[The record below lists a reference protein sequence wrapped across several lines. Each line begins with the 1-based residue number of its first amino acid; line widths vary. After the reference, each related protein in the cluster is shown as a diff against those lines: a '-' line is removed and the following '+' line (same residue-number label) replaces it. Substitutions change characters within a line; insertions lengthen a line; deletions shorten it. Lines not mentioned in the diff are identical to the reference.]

1 MDRYEKVRQIGEGS
15 FGKALLVKS
24 KKDGEYKVVKEIS
37 ISKMGRRER
46 EDSKKEVS
54 VLAKMRHPNIVC
66 YLESFEDRGNL
77 YIVMEYCDGGDLYK
91 VINRQR
97 GVLLDENK
105 ILDWFVQICL
115 AIKHV
120 HDRKILH
127 RDIKSQNIFLTRAG
141 MIKLGDF
148 GIAKVLNSTVELA
161 RTCIGTPYYLSPE
174 ICENKP
180 YNNKSDIWA
189 LGCVL
194 YELCTLK
201 HAFEAGN
208 MKNLVLKI
216 IRGSYP
222 PLSPKYS
229 YELRNLQASLLK
241 RSARDRPSVNTVL
254 KKPFLQKRIEQFLS
268 GTKMADEFSHTVL
281 HRNRPALAA
290 RPPVQA
296 AARKPPSAA
305 NPARISDPAAKY
317 GVSVAKKKPPSNRG
331 QAKRSGEKPP
341 KAVPSDNKEL
351 ERKKKELVEKENLRR
366 EKERQIRIGHQQ
378 LMEKQRMARMK
389 KARQEGWRNLLDSGS
404 SGSSA
409 GGGGGGGSANSDNNK
424 PFEIPKRDPVP
435 HPNIPKDKRYPER
448 GQYDHYHRYLD
459 DLQKG
464 KALRADD
471 PVQAWPDR
479 DAVQRQIQKRPV
491 SASAANAAK
500 RAEANSVMGAQAAER
515 ARLVEDFLIRKR
527 QAAENKAR
535 VGAQMGWLA
544 PTPISE
550 QPPAKKANRNNDD
563 HSNDMKGRDEAEREY
578 LSRLRQ
584 IRLQNFNE
592 RRQIEK
598 QKAREGMAVRR
609 SIEGDPKYNA
619 DVRKQKI
626 EALRQQA
633 DERAAKLK
641 DELERKRREAYEK
654 EKKAWEEHL
663 AKKGVKAP
671 PPKAEKPKPAR
682 KPIPVAPKG
691 PAVPVVG
698 LTAAF
703 KQAGIEPETA
713 IETEPPKEEPKQ
725 AEPKSVLQQQKDEI
739 LKRLNEQKH
748 APDRKKWGEGD
759 AAKGQLPFA
768 NLPLEETSSVM
779 EATGAGDVV
788 IKNPGIKPSA
798 AAGGDNVGVAPR
810 KGWGG
815 PSSTVMNALQ
825 KAAIAE
831 TITISKDE
839 TDAAKSKATEGVAA
853 ASVPTVKT
861 PSPTGAIGETITI
874 DKSPRPAPTAAVGE
888 TITIDKT
895 PKPGAATP
903 ISETITLD
911 DKPKPE
917 IAKRPPTITEDEAGE
932 VEETVEIPEGDKAKK
947 DGVPSSV
954 KDAWGKSGK
963 KDDDKKPGK
972 DDGGSQAKK
981 PEDSSSDAGKEKK
994 PVKDDK
1000 QNVTS
1005 KEEKNKDDEKD
1016 LCEEELS
1023 VEAAPAPVQTSGP
1036 LGNHPE
1042 KDSPETEPDVESS
1055 PVKGSPKTPPN
1066 TPDQGSS
1073 DEGSPKLTVKKLSP
1087 DSLAKS
1093 ASAIGAAVG
1102 GENGTAEVSS
1112 PASVSPTHGID
1123 REDSVEQDKQQL
1135 EEEYKALMNQVELDS
1150 EEDDEKDEPSFYK
1163 EAQNSGVVKGLQTGF
1178 FDADVR
1184 LLRTCS
1190 EPDLSKLFKTN
1201 MALNPFFEVE
1211 RMSLD
1216 VNLEDIEDGED
1227 ELDRKQDGEEGDASG
1242 NQEEDDENG
1251 DESDDDDDADD
1262 EDDEEDDGVDDDEDD
1277 MASIRQSYRDILD
1290 DDDDEVASPGSR
1302 TVVPRSDSSTSQDD
1316 RTPTSPESPRESNGI
1331 PGRKKSSTGDSDNL
1345 TEEDGAVGADPEV
1358 LANWDSGSGESDDE
1372 AAHSDDDRESVF
1384 SRLEESRV
1392 QLEEELGCDQFMQAY
1407 RSIQAI
1413 HEDEDENIQDGIKAI
1428 SSILG
1433 ADKQHLY
1440 PQILQL
1446 VMADGAFT
1454 EDND

>member
-1016 LCEEELS
+1016 LS
-1023 VEAAPAPVQTSGP
+1023 
-1036 LGNHPE
+1036 
-1042 KDSPETEPDVESS
+1042 
-1055 PVKGSPKTPPN
+1055 
-1066 TPDQGSS
+1066 
-1073 DEGSPKLTVKKLSP
+1073 
-1087 DSLAKS
+1087 
-1093 ASAIGAAVG
+1093 
-1102 GENGTAEVSS
+1102 
-1112 PASVSPTHGID
+1112 
-1123 REDSVEQDKQQL
+1123 
-1135 EEEYKALMNQVELDS
+1135 LMNQVELDS